1 MSAPRGIGIGEMAA
15 IEGDRMYS
23 NGNRSSGRSAAYA
36 AGRESEDLAWRLSH
50 TVESLQETI
59 AVLRE
64 GANELAIDNAIL
76 RIENERLRKAARLAS
91 PKRS

>member
-1 MSAPRGIGIGEMAA
+1 
-15 IEGDRMYS
+15 MYP
-23 NGNRSSGRSAAYA
+23 NGNRSSSQSAALA
-36 AGRESEDLAWRLSH
+36 PGSESEELAWRLSH
-50 TVESLQETI
+50 KVEALQETI
-59 AVLRE
+59 AVLRD